1 MITLDDLMTI
11 VDAWQMRLVVP
22 VTPVTPKL
30 KARICVYT
38 RNTDEMAEISKLYG
52 DMPVVRVEPVEE
64 GDVMEIYLGD
74 RAEEAQKEA
83 GL

>member
-1 MITLDDLMTI
+1 MITLYDLLNIM
-11 VDAWQMRLVVP
+11 DAWQIRIVVP
-22 VTPVTPKL
+22 MTPKL

-38 RNTDEMAEISKLYG
+38 RNTDEMAEILQLYG

>member
-11 VDAWQMRLVVP
+11 VDAWQLRIVV
-22 VTPVTPKL
+22 PVTPKL

-38 RNTDEMAEISKLYG
+38 RNTDEMAEISQLYG
-52 DMPVVRVEPVEE
+52 DMPVIRMEPVEE
-64 GDVMEIYLGD
+64 GDVMEIELGN

>member
-11 VDAWQMRLVVP
+11 VDAWQLRIVV
-22 VTPVTPKL
+22 PVTPKL

-38 RNTDEMAEISKLYG
+38 RNTDEMAEISQLYG
-52 DMPVVRVEPVEE
+52 DMPVVRAEPVEE
-64 GDVMEIYLGD
+64 GDVMEIELGN

>member
-1 MITLDDLMTI
+1 MITLDDLLNI
-11 VDAWQMRLVVP
+11 VDAWQMRLVV
-22 VTPVTPKL
+22 PVTPKL

-74 RAEEAQKEA
+74 RTEEAQKEA
-83 GL
+83 DL

>member
-11 VDAWQMRLVVP
+11 VDAWQMRIVVP
-22 VTPVTPKL
+22 VTPKL
-30 KARICVYT
+30 RARICVYT
-38 RNTDEMAEISKLYG
+38 RNTDDMAEISKLYG
-52 DMPVVRVEPVEE
+52 DMPVVRAEPVEE
-64 GDVMEIYLGD
+64 GDVMEIELSD

>member
-1 MITLDDLMTI
+1 MITMDDLLNI
-11 VDAWQMRLVVP
+11 VDAWQMRLVV
-22 VTPVTPKL
+22 PVTPKL

-74 RAEEAQKEA
+74 RTEEAQKEA
-83 GL
+83 DL

>member
-11 VDAWQMRLVVP
+11 VDAWQMRIVVP
-22 VTPVTPKL
+22 VTPKL
-30 KARICVYT
+30 RARIRVYT
-38 RNTDEMAEISKLYG
+38 RNTDDMVEISKLYG
-52 DMPVVRVEPVEE
+52 DMPVVRAEPVEE
-64 GDVMEIYLGD
+64 GDVMEIELSA